1 LVRTLEQ
8 LQAVLDWHWPDSQE
22 RAATVYCDFEDVRK
36 YRSAVA
42 LARSA
47 NMPIG
52 LATVRII
59 KPTEEGLLRQVA
71 DCEPNFVLIRNL
83 AGLSFYSRNAPNI
96 PLIADYSLN
105 VSNEATALLI
115 ARHGVRRMTP
125 SYDLSWKQL
134 AALFGQFP
142 AGAFEQVVHQHMPM
156 FHMEHCVF
164 AHTLST
170 GTDFR
175 NCGRPCEAHQVD
187 LRDRAG
193 AAHPLIPD
201 VGCRNTV
208 FNAAA
213 QSAAEYISKMR
224 ELGLRHFRVELLRED
239 AAGVGPLLDRYARV
253 IAGTEDGRTTW
264 RQLKV
269 LNQLGVTRGTLG

>member
-1 LVRTLEQ
+1 
-8 LQAVLDWHWPDSQE
+8 
-22 RAATVYCDFEDVRK
+22 VRK
-36 YRSAVA
+36 YTAAVPA
-42 LARSA
+42 ARTA
-47 NMPIG
+47 GIPIG

-59 KPTEEGLLRQVA
+59 KPSEQGLLRQIA
-71 DCEPNFVLIRNL
+71 ECEPDFILIRNL
-83 AGLSFYSRNAPNI
+83 AGLSFYTANFPRL
-96 PLIADYSLN
+96 PLVADYSLN
-105 VSNEATALLI
+105 ISNEATAALL
-115 ARHGVRRMTP
+115 ASHGVQRMTP
-125 SYDLSWKQL
+125 SYDLSWRQL
-134 AALFGQFP
+134 SAMFTHFP
-142 AGAFEQVVHQHMPM
+142 AGAFEQVIHQHMPM

-175 NCGRPCEAHQVD
+175 TCGRPCEAHKVD

-213 QSAAEYISKMR
+213 QSAAEFIPRMK
-224 ELGLRHFRVELLRED
+224 ELGIVHFRIELLRED
-239 AAGVGPLLDRYARV
+239 PTQASQLLTRYASV
-253 IAGTEDGRTTW
+253 LNGKEDGRSTW

-269 LNQLGVTRGTLG
+269 LNQIGVTRGTLED

>member
-1 LVRTLEQ
+1 MQ
-8 LQAVLDWHWPDSQE
+8 
-22 RAATVYCDFEDVRK
+22 
-36 YRSAVA
+36 
-42 LARSA
+42 
-47 NMPIG
+47 
-52 LATVRII
+52 
-59 KPTEEGLLRQVA
+59 QVA
-71 DCEPNFVLIRNL
+71 ECAPDAILIRNL
-83 AGLSFYSRNAPNI
+83 AGLSFYASHFPQM

-105 VSNEATALLI
+105 VSNEATAALI
-115 ARHGVRRMTP
+115 AGHGVRRMTP

-134 AALFGQFP
+134 SNLFAQFP
-142 AGAFEQVVHQHMPM
+142 AVAFEQVIHQHMPM

-175 NCGRPCEAHQVD
+175 TCGRPCETHQVD

-213 QSAAEYISKMR
+213 QSAPRFIPRMR
-224 ELGLRHFRVELLRED
+224 ELGLVNFRVELLRED
-239 AAGVGPLLDRYARV
+239 AAQTAQLLSQYSTV
-253 IAGTEDGRTTW
+253 LSGKEDGRSTW

-269 LNQLGVTRGTLG
+269 LNQIGVTRGTLED